1 MGSAES
7 LLRSLSLDGI
17 RVMRHT
23 QAEITESTTLHASC
37 TGEQVADL
45 QQVAMTAING
55 TSHGHVCRST
65 VEAGEQ

>member
-1 MGSAES
+1 
-7 LLRSLSLDGI
+7 
-17 RVMRHT
+17 MRHT